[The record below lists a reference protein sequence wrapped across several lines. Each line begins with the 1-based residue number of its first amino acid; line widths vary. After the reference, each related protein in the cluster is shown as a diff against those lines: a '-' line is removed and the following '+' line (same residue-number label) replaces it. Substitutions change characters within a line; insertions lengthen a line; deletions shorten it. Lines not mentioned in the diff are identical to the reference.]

1 MSLPREMTAVEVAA
15 PGGPEQLRAVQRPLP
30 VPGDGEV
37 LVRVAAAGVNR
48 PDVMQ
53 RQGRYPPPPGA
64 SDLPGLEI
72 AGEIVALGPKVTG
85 RSVGEAVTALLAG
98 GGYAA
103 YAVAAA
109 PLCLP
114 VPQGISMVEAAAI
127 PETFFT
133 VWTNLFDRGRCK
145 PGETVLIHGGTS
157 GIGTTAIQ
165 LAAAWGARVFATAG
179 SDDKA
184 RACERL
190 GAVRGINYRTE
201 DFVEVMRAQTG
212 GKGVDVILDMVAG
225 SYVPRNLDIAALEGR
240 VVVISL
246 LGGSRAEINMGL
258 ILTKRLTLTGSTLR
272 ARTVAQKAEVADA
285 VHKNIWPML
294 SAGRV
299 RPVIH
304 ATFPLAE
311 AAEAHRLME
320 TSNHIG
326 KIVLTL

>member
-15 PGGPEQLRAVQRPLP
+15 PGGPEQLREVQRPLP

-85 RSVGEAVTALLAG
+85 KSVGDAVTALLPG

-240 VVVISL
+240 IVVISL

-285 VHKNIWPML
+285 VHKNIWPLL

-326 KIVLTL
+326 KIVLTI

>member
-1 MSLPREMTAVEVAA
+1 MSLPREMTAVEIAA
-15 PGGPEQLRAVQRPLP
+15 PGGPEQLRAVQRPMP

-85 RSVGEAVTALLAG
+85 KSVGDAVTALLPG
-98 GGYAA
+98 GGYAS
-103 YAVAAA
+103 YAIAAA

-114 VPQGISMVEAAAI
+114 VPSGISMVEAAAI

-145 PGETVLIHGGTS
+145 SGETVLIHGGTS

-201 DFVEVMRAQTG
+201 DFVEVLRTETS
-212 GKGVDVILDMVAG
+212 GKGVDVTLDMVAG
-225 SYVPRNLDIAALEGR
+225 SYAPRNLEIAALEGR
-240 VVVISL
+240 VVIISL
-246 LGGSRAEINMGL
+246 LGGARTEINLGL

-272 ARTVAQKAEVADA
+272 TRTVAQKTEVADA
-285 VHKNIWPML
+285 VQKNIWPL
-294 SAGRV
+294 LAAGRV

-304 ATFPLAE
+304 ATFPLTE

-326 KIVLTL
+326 KIVLTV